1 MKRIIK
7 SIIALLTVGLFS
19 FGVYYWFVINSDGTD
34 QIKYIEPEI
43 AFKSFSDIIKH
54 PYLNGKVV
62 YVDFWHTGCRPCLE
76 AFQYLP
82 ELKEKFKG
90 YDNLA
95 FLYLGKDRSV
105 PGEKFR
111 WKQMIEKKNLTGT
124 HYFMTNEKY
133 DAIWSETV
141 NDTTI
146 MKAFPHY
153 LIVDNVGHVINN
165 NAPRPG
171 GESLINVL
179 TNTLIK

>member
-7 SIIALLTVGLFS
+7 SIIVLLTVGLFS
-19 FGVYYWFVINSDGTD
+19 FVVYYWFVINSDGTD

-95 FLYLGKDRSV
+95 FLYLGKDRSA
-105 PGEKFR
+105 PGKSFVG
-111 WKQMIEKKNLTGT
+111 KK
-124 HYFMTNEKY
+124 
-133 DAIWSETV
+133 
-141 NDTTI
+141 
-146 MKAFPHY
+146 
-153 LIVDNVGHVINN
+153 
-165 NAPRPG
+165 
-171 GESLINVL
+171 
-179 TNTLIK
+179 